1 MDQSDSPAA
10 TPPPR
15 TSASPATLGYHDR
28 FLARSQSMSRTMA
41 LARGNSASGVTGQGG
56 GGGGLAGILTPT
68 TRRYSHRIG
77 ASVGKIEEKLKQ
89 MNTGESES
97 SVSSAGAP
105 MSPTWSRSTVGAAAG
120 VMSASSSGLSGTA
133 EGEGGSPASA
143 VSPRV
148 PRYRLWDQPMPSATS
163 SATTQSSS
171 SIGQES
177 AHSSPKAV
185 LSSSPVVHKR
195 HTLPSFFPPPSLPAE
210 PTTTTA
216 TTPPQR
222 SPSPTRRTA
231 VLSPSAIERDAAL
244 PPRPPSP
251 PTRTFTSLSRGTTT
265 TPGTVKRLSGLRSPW
280 GGEAQQATPTSTSTP
295 PLPERHS
302 ISSPIRSRYSSSV
315 DNLVPSLT
323 GSSSASTASSS
334 NTQPAP
340 ATPSSTTISIRSPSP
355 ATTPQ
360 PTYRSSY
367 MAAKRSGGAY
377 PDSLGAAG
385 GRRKFGRHM
394 PRIASGDGNEDFEE
408 EKRKEEEREEREAR
422 ERIAARE
429 RARQQ
434 LEGAKLQRTTTVGG
448 LPSIPQSPLKSQS
461 PSIPQSPT
469 VAFDG
474 QEQGDVTGLPN
485 RMRLSRNNPA
495 PKTSATKFTIGLWAD
510 VQRHLLQ
517 AYEYLCHV
525 GEAQQWIEG
534 CLQEELPFGV
544 VEMDEGLRNGVV
556 LAKLARIWEGEALV
570 RKIFEASLAHPK
582 LQYKH
587 SDNINYFFVFVRRQ
601 GLPESFIFELTDLY
615 EKKNIPKVIYCIHA
629 LSHLLARKGLAQ
641 RIGNLLGQLQF
652 SDDQLMQTQ
661 KGLTGVSMP
670 NFKGVGRDL
679 AKDMNVE
686 PEPEPEP
693 EETEFE
699 RRGRLLA
706 EAEESI
712 IQLQAIAR
720 GYLARKTMATAKAR
734 LRLAERYIIKL
745 QSRSRG
751 VMTRRVVQE
760 QRKEQLDLEPW
771 ALAMQ
776 ALARGVLTRRAWRAR
791 QARMQ
796 YTAKYIT
803 KIQAQARGV
812 LVRRRFAKVKGA
824 LRSSRVSIT
833 NLQALAR
840 AKIGRKKHEQVVK
853 SLEVPIIV
861 SGVVGMQAFARA
873 VLKRREIRKRL
884 ALLDQLDP
892 KIVLLQAHA
901 RGVLVRRKVRAQLAK
916 LDDAA
921 DVIVRIQAA
930 CRAWLAKQRLLAL
943 IRGLRR
949 ATSGVVQLQAQARA
963 IIAHRKA
970 LTLRKQLSTVHV
982 STGVQGLQALARAAL
997 TRRRVGEVVKRLDAT
1012 VPDVI
1017 PLQALARGI
1026 LVRDAFWAWRDYL
1039 HSAQAEA
1046 IHLQSLMRG
1055 VLQRRR
1061 FREKMKFYKANLSKI
1076 VKVQALFRAKEQ
1088 REQYRQLTMA
1098 TNVTVGTIKNFVHL
1112 LDDSEADFEDEIE
1125 VERLR
1130 KKVVEGIREN
1140 QHLETEVSDLDTKI
1154 SLLVQNVKS
1163 FEELAKSRRH
1173 GADTAAAHAARSSLL
1188 AAHGD
1193 PFSGHHSLD
1202 QTAKRKLERYQQLF
1216 YLLQTHSEYLA
1227 RLFFHMSRIQLP
1239 EKTKRA
1245 TERVVL
1251 TLFSY
1256 GQERREE
1263 FLILK
1268 LFQAAII
1275 EEVKA
1280 APTIQEIIKGY
1291 PMYVTVAVQYVR
1303 PKQIA
1308 YVREALY
1315 TMINEVISQRDL
1327 DLETDPV
1334 QIYKARVNDEETRTG
1349 RPSLRPKDV
1358 SFHEAVADPDTR
1370 VEFIRHLQK
1379 LHFLTRDFVNAIT
1392 GSTRK
1397 MPYGMRCI
1405 ARELLLALRIKFP
1418 NEPEEVHATAL
1429 GQIIY
1434 YRFLNP
1440 AIVTP
1445 ETFDIVPTTIT
1456 SSARRNLAEISKM
1469 LTQITSGAVF
1479 GEDNPCLT
1487 PLNSYV
1493 SEAIAQWT
1501 NWLIEVADV
1510 PEASVHFH
1518 ANEFLDATVQ
1528 PKPIYITPNEVYAMH
1543 SVLVS
1548 HLDRLPAKDLV
1559 EALLQPVTEEHELLW
1574 EDIVDKELVT
1584 ERMRMRKARMPS
1596 TTGRDDTYRL
1606 EDIRSLS
1613 YQEVK
1618 KHAIYFLLELE
1629 KRGKITRGDGY
1640 QGVLNAIATDV
1651 RSKHWKRVQRKEE
1664 LDGMNEALTHLKERK
1679 KYFSEQIDEYNKY
1692 VESSMETMQR
1702 GKGKKRIVLP
1712 FTKQYFHLRGL
1723 QKAGKAPQF
1732 GSFRYSAQ
1740 ELYDKGILLSIDQTS
1755 PRQFDK
1761 IDIIISSDKAGV
1773 FTLEI
1778 KDTYLNIT
1786 KGSTDL
1792 KMEELLQ
1799 AQYEHRT
1806 SLSLFDGMAK
1816 VNLNLLLYQINKK
1829 SSLKTVYPW
1838 LKTAPYNHRSR
1849 GVNSFLQS
1857 IALSQMDLEKVL
1869 ANFVKHGPIAS
1880 KPALIAALSDLST
1893 ILQTSDADITS
1904 LLDALIHQ
1912 IEGLLEAVMTLRN
1925 DEAFTFRSRI
1935 LKVVEK
1941 SSRSPHPTLVTCAER
1956 VGAFLIS
1963 LPPWIALDTSVMQEH
1978 NALSARVLSSKK
1990 PDVEYFIQ
1998 KKEVPAMASPPKS
2011 KEAQPKSKKKR
2022 FVPLSLD
2029 SQNRPQENANK
2040 SPTSPVLRKHPTSPN
2055 DATAPSSAIENFSK
2069 RLRVC
2074 FEVYFTAC
2082 LENAVEEFA
2091 VDNLFQTL
2099 VPKNIPVSTPRAVLK
2114 ASTAKTPTSPTTN
2127 TSHARSSGTTATA
2140 PSNPLALRLHNI
2152 AEWLSDNAKFQPGE
2166 WPVVVSQEAIRQF
2179 QQYFRDDRDMFDRI
2193 EKTIR

>member
-1 MDQSDSPAA
+1 
-10 TPPPR
+10 
-15 TSASPATLGYHDR
+15 
-28 FLARSQSMSRTMA
+28 
-41 LARGNSASGVTGQGG
+41 
-56 GGGGLAGILTPT
+56 
-68 TRRYSHRIG
+68 
-77 ASVGKIEEKLKQ
+77 
-89 MNTGESES
+89 
-97 SVSSAGAP
+97 
-105 MSPTWSRSTVGAAAG
+105 
-120 VMSASSSGLSGTA
+120 
-133 EGEGGSPASA
+133 
-143 VSPRV
+143 
-148 PRYRLWDQPMPSATS
+148 
-163 SATTQSSS
+163 
-171 SIGQES
+171 
-177 AHSSPKAV
+177 
-185 LSSSPVVHKR
+185 
-195 HTLPSFFPPPSLPAE
+195 
-210 PTTTTA
+210 
-216 TTPPQR
+216 
-222 SPSPTRRTA
+222 
-231 VLSPSAIERDAAL
+231 
-244 PPRPPSP
+244 
-251 PTRTFTSLSRGTTT
+251 
-265 TPGTVKRLSGLRSPW
+265 
-280 GGEAQQATPTSTSTP
+280 
-295 PLPERHS
+295 
-302 ISSPIRSRYSSSV
+302 
-315 DNLVPSLT
+315 
-323 GSSSASTASSS
+323 
-334 NTQPAP
+334 
-340 ATPSSTTISIRSPSP
+340 
-355 ATTPQ
+355 
-360 PTYRSSY
+360 
-367 MAAKRSGGAY
+367 
-377 PDSLGAAG
+377 
-385 GRRKFGRHM
+385 M

-434 LEGAKLQRTTTVGG
+434 LEGAKLQTTTTV
-448 LPSIPQSPLKSQS
+448 SRM

-474 QEQGDVTGLPN
+474 QEQGDVAGLPN

-570 RKIFEASLAHPK
+570 RRIFEHPK

-615 EKKNIPKVIYCIHA
+615 NKKNIPKVIYCIHA

-652 SDDQLMQTQ
+652 SDDQLMETQ

-720 GYLARKTMATAKAR
+720 GYLARKAMATAKAR

-751 VMTRRVVQE
+751 VITRRVVQE

-776 ALARGVLTRRAWRAR
+776 AMARGVLTRRAWRAR

-796 YTAKYIT
+796 YTARYIT

-812 LVRRRFAKVKGA
+812 LARRRFAKVKGA

-853 SLEVPIIV
+853 SLEVPIII

-873 VLKRREIRKRL
+873 VLKRREIRKKL
-884 ALLDQLDP
+884 ATLDRLDP
-892 KIVLLQAHA
+892 KIILLQAHA
-901 RGVLVRRKVRAQLAK
+901 RGVIVRRKVRAQLAK
-916 LDDAA
+916 LDDAT

-949 ATSGVVQLQAQARA
+949 STSGVVQLQAQARA
-963 IIAHRKA
+963 IIAQRKA
-970 LTLRKQLSTVHV
+970 VALRKQLTTVHV
-982 STGVQGLQALARAAL
+982 STGVQGLQSLARAAL
-997 TRRRVGEVVKRLDAT
+997 TRRRVGEVVKRLDAA

-1046 IHLQSLMRG
+1046 THLQALMRG

-1061 FREKMKFYKANLSKI
+1061 FREKMKFYKTNLSKI

-1163 FEELAKSRRH
+1163 FEELAKARRKH

-1193 PFSGHHSLD
+1193 PFAGHHSLD
-1202 QTAKRKLERYQQLF
+1202 QTAKRKLELYQQLF
-1216 YLLQTHSEYLA
+1216 YLLQTHAEYLA
-1227 RLFFHMSRIQLP
+1227 RLFFHMSRLQLA
-1239 EKTKRA
+1239 EKTKRT

-1251 TLFSY
+1251 TLFGY

-1275 EEVKA
+1275 EEIKA
-1280 APTIQEIIKGY
+1280 APHIHEIIKGY

-1303 PKQIA
+1303 PKQVA

-1315 TMINEVISQRDL
+1315 TMINEVISQREL

-1349 RPSLRPKDV
+1349 KPSLRPKDV
-1358 SFHEAVADPDTR
+1358 SFHEAVADPETR

-1418 NEPEEVHATAL
+1418 NEPEEVHAIAL

-1456 SSARRNLAEISKM
+1456 PSARRNLAEVSKM

-1479 GEDNPCLT
+1479 AEDNPCLT

-1493 SEAIAQWT
+1493 SEAIVQWT
-1501 NWLIEVADV
+1501 TWLIEVADV
-1510 PEASVHFH
+1510 PEAGVHFH

-1543 SVLVS
+1543 SVLIT
-1548 HLDRLPAKDLV
+1548 HLDHLVIGRNDTLRQILTELDGVPHLGSDELKDARDRGITLELTNRFAHIQNPHAEENALWVQAKRGVLAILRVQPAKDLV

-1651 RSKHWKRVQRKEE
+1651 RSKHWKRVQRREE

-1679 KYFSEQIDEYNKY
+1679 KFFSEQIDEYNKY

-1712 FTKQYFHLRGL
+1712 FTKQYFHLREL

-1761 IDIIISSDKAGV
+1761 IDVIISSDKAGV

-1778 KDTYLNIT
+1778 KDKYLDIT
-1786 KGSTDL
+1786 KGATDL

-1829 SSLKTVYPW
+1829 FYV
-1838 LKTAPYNHRSR
+1838 
-1849 GVNSFLQS
+1849 
-1857 IALSQMDLEKVL
+1857 
-1869 ANFVKHGPIAS
+1869 
-1880 KPALIAALSDLST
+1880 
-1893 ILQTSDADITS
+1893 
-1904 LLDALIHQ
+1904 
-1912 IEGLLEAVMTLRN
+1912 
-1925 DEAFTFRSRI
+1925 
-1935 LKVVEK
+1935 
-1941 SSRSPHPTLVTCAER
+1941 
-1956 VGAFLIS
+1956 
-1963 LPPWIALDTSVMQEH
+1963 
-1978 NALSARVLSSKK
+1978 
-1990 PDVEYFIQ
+1990 
-1998 KKEVPAMASPPKS
+1998 
-2011 KEAQPKSKKKR
+2011 
-2022 FVPLSLD
+2022 
-2029 SQNRPQENANK
+2029 
-2040 SPTSPVLRKHPTSPN
+2040 
-2055 DATAPSSAIENFSK
+2055 
-2069 RLRVC
+2069 
-2074 FEVYFTAC
+2074 
-2082 LENAVEEFA
+2082 
-2091 VDNLFQTL
+2091 
-2099 VPKNIPVSTPRAVLK
+2099 
-2114 ASTAKTPTSPTTN
+2114 
-2127 TSHARSSGTTATA
+2127 
-2140 PSNPLALRLHNI
+2140 
-2152 AEWLSDNAKFQPGE
+2152 
-2166 WPVVVSQEAIRQF
+2166 
-2179 QQYFRDDRDMFDRI
+2179 
-2193 EKTIR
+2193 

>member
-1 MDQSDSPAA
+1 MDQSDSTAA
-10 TPPPR
+10 PPPR
-15 TSASPATLGYHDR
+15 APATANTLGYHDR
-28 FLARSQSMSRTMA
+28 YLARTQSMSRTMS
-41 LARGNSASGVTGQGG
+41 LARGNSASGATGQGG
-56 GGGGLAGILTPT
+56 GAGAGGGLGGILTPT
-68 TRRYSHRIG
+68 TRRRPLSHRIG
-77 ASVGKIEEKLKQ
+77 ASVGRMEELRQ

-105 MSPTWSRSTVGAAAG
+105 MSPTWSRSTVGSAAAAG

-133 EGEGGSPASA
+133 EGEGSPSSA

-148 PRYRLWDQPMPSATS
+148 PRYRLWDQPMPPPTS
-163 SATTQSSS
+163 SATQSSS
-171 SIGQES
+171 SMGQENG
-177 AHSSPKAV
+177 HSSPKAV

-210 PTTTTA
+210 PTTTT
-216 TTPPQR
+216 TPPQR

-231 VLSPSAIERDAAL
+231 VLSPSALERDAAL
-244 PPRPPSP
+244 PPRSPSP
-251 PTRTFTSLSRGTTT
+251 PGRTFTSLSRGTTT
-265 TPGTVKRLSGLRSPW
+265 TPGTVKRLSGLGSPW
-280 GGEAQQATPTSTSTP
+280 ASEAQQSTSTPTSTSAP
-295 PLPERHS
+295 PPPERHS

-340 ATPSSTTISIRSPSP
+340 PTPSSTTISIRSPSP

-360 PTYRSSY
+360 PTTPSYRSAY
-367 MAAKRSGGAY
+367 MTAKRSGGAY

-385 GRRKFGRHM
+385 GRRKLGRHL

-434 LEGAKLQRTTTVGG
+434 LEGAKLQRATTVPG
-448 LPSIPQSPLKSQS
+448 LPSIPQSP
-461 PSIPQSPT
+461 T
-469 VAFDG
+469 EAFDG
-474 QEQGDVTGLPN
+474 QEQNDVTGVPN

-556 LAKLARIWEGEALV
+556 LAKLARIWEGEAL
-570 RKIFEASLAHPK
+570 HPK

-615 EKKNIPKVIYCIHA
+615 NKKNIPKVIYCIHA

-652 SDDQLMQTQ
+652 SDDQLMETQ

-693 EETEFE
+693 EETEYE

-720 GYLARKTMATAKAR
+720 GYLARKAMATAKAR

-776 ALARGVLTRRAWRAR
+776 AMARGVLTRRAWRAR

-796 YTAKYIT
+796 YTARYIT

-812 LVRRRFAKVKGA
+812 LVRRRFARVKGA

-873 VLKRREIRKRL
+873 VLKRREIRKQL
-884 ALLDQLDP
+884 AMLDRVEP
-892 KIVLLQAHA
+892 KIVSLQAHA
-901 RGVLVRRKVRAQLAK
+901 RGVLVRRKVRAQLAR
-916 LDDAA
+916 LDDAT

-949 ATSGVVQLQAQARA
+949 STSGVVQLQAQARA
-963 IIAHRKA
+963 IIAQRKA
-970 LTLRKQLSTVHV
+970 VALRKQLSAVHV
-982 STGVQGLQALARAAL
+982 STGVQGLQSLARAAL

-1046 IHLQSLMRG
+1046 THLQSLMRG

-1061 FREKMKFYKANLSKI
+1061 FREKMAFYKTNLSKI

-1163 FEELAKSRRH
+1163 FEELAKARRRH
-1173 GADTAAAHAARSSLL
+1173 GADTAAAHAA
-1188 AAHGD
+1188 
-1193 PFSGHHSLD
+1193 
-1202 QTAKRKLERYQQLF
+1202 
-1216 YLLQTHSEYLA
+1216 
-1227 RLFFHMSRIQLP
+1227 
-1239 EKTKRA
+1239 
-1245 TERVVL
+1245 
-1251 TLFSY
+1251 
-1256 GQERREE
+1256 
-1263 FLILK
+1263 
-1268 LFQAAII
+1268 
-1275 EEVKA
+1275 
-1280 APTIQEIIKGY
+1280 
-1291 PMYVTVAVQYVR
+1291 
-1303 PKQIA
+1303 
-1308 YVREALY
+1308 
-1315 TMINEVISQRDL
+1315 
-1327 DLETDPV
+1327 
-1334 QIYKARVNDEETRTG
+1334 
-1349 RPSLRPKDV
+1349 
-1358 SFHEAVADPDTR
+1358 
-1370 VEFIRHLQK
+1370 
-1379 LHFLTRDFVNAIT
+1379 
-1392 GSTRK
+1392 RK

-1418 NEPEEVHATAL
+1418 NEPEEVHAIAL

-1445 ETFDIVPTTIT
+1445 ETFDIVPTTVT
-1456 SSARRNLAEISKM
+1456 ASARRNLAEISKM

-1479 GEDNPCLT
+1479 GDDNPCLT

-1518 ANEFLDATVQ
+1518 ANEFMDATVQ

-1543 SVLVS
+1543 SVLMS
-1548 HLDRLPAKDLV
+1548 HLDHLVVGQNDTLRQILTELDGVPHLGSDELKDARDRGITLELTNRFAHIQNPHAEENALWVQAKRGVLAILRVQPAKDLV

-1679 KYFSEQIDEYNKY
+1679 KFFSEQIDEYNKY

-1712 FTKQYFHLRGL
+1712 FTKQYYHQREL

-1761 IDIIISSDKAGV
+1761 IAVIISSDKAGV

-1778 KDTYLNIT
+1778 KDTYLDIT
-1786 KGSTDL
+1786 KGVTDL

-1816 VNLNLLLYQINKK
+1816 
-1829 SSLKTVYPW
+1829 
-1838 LKTAPYNHRSR
+1838 
-1849 GVNSFLQS
+1849 
-1857 IALSQMDLEKVL
+1857 MDLDKVL
-1869 ANFVKHGPIAS
+1869 AKFVKHGPIDT
-1880 KPALIAALSDLST
+1880 KPALIVELYNLST
-1893 ILQTSDADITS
+1893 ILQNSDADITS
-1904 LLDALIHQ
+1904 LLDALILQ
-1912 IEGLLEAVMTLRN
+1912 VEGLLEAVMTLRN

-1956 VGAFLIS
+1956 LGAFLIS
-1963 LPPWIALDTSVMQEH
+1963 LPPWIALDSIVMQEY
-1978 NALSARVLSSKK
+1978 NALSARPVSSKK
-1990 PDVEYFIQ
+1990 ADGDEFIQ
-1998 KKEVPAMASPPKS
+1998 KKEAPTMTSPTKS
-2011 KEAQPKSKKKR
+2011 KRMAQPKSKKKR
-2022 FVPLSLD
+2022 FVPLSLV
-2029 SQNRPQENANK
+2029 SQDGPQQDPDK
-2040 SPTSPVLRKHPTSPN
+2040 RPTSPVSKKQPTSPN
-2055 DATAPSSAIENFSK
+2055 DSIVRSSTLENFPK
-2069 RLRVC
+2069 QLRD
-2074 FEVYFTAC
+2074 C
-2082 LENAVEEFA
+2082 L
-2091 VDNLFQTL
+2091 
-2099 VPKNIPVSTPRAVLK
+2099 
-2114 ASTAKTPTSPTTN
+2114 
-2127 TSHARSSGTTATA
+2127 G
-2140 PSNPLALRLHNI
+2140 
-2152 AEWLSDNAKFQPGE
+2152 
-2166 WPVVVSQEAIRQF
+2166 
-2179 QQYFRDDRDMFDRI
+2179 
-2193 EKTIR
+2193 